1 MPPARPADQ
10 ADDHEAEPG
19 RTTRRPVRD
28 RHGRREPSTA
38 TRRTGPRKTT
48 GPSKTTSQQWTI
60 GPPET
65 VPMTADEYRKA
76 VHAWAALIASWWTA
90 HPPEQDDDEP

>member
-1 MPPARPADQ
+1 MPPPRPAGQ

-19 RTTRRPVRD
+19 RTIKRPVRD
-28 RHGRREPSTA
+28 RHGRREPSAA

-48 GPSKTTSQQWTI
+48 GPSRTTSQQWAI

-65 VPMTADEYRKA
+65 VPMTADEYHEA
-76 VHAWAALIASWWTA
+76 VQAWAALIALWWTT
-90 HPPEQDDDEP
+90 HPPEQDHET